1 MQATGAER
9 EGRVELGEEGHD
21 APSGT
26 LSLAP
31 FEIQEVCFE
40 MAALDEIQYDFEA
53 DRLVEFDIHYHEGFA
68 IYFVVELSGITINAD
83 KFVAKVGRSYCLRW
97 ANESLMRT

>member
-1 MQATGAER
+1 MQAAGAER

-21 APSGT
+21 APSGA
-26 LSLAP
+26 LSLAL

-40 MAALDEIQYDFEA
+40 MAALDDIQYDFEA
-53 DRLVEFDIHYHEGFA
+53 NRLVDFDIHYHEGFA
-68 IYFVVELSGITINAD
+68 IYFVAELSGITIDAD